1 MYSFNLI
8 KERNRMLD
16 IIVIAGAAWT
26 CGFIIALSLCYFE
39 VIGPKH
45 CHCKDSCCGCG
56 RHCCGDETEED

>member
-1 MYSFNLI
+1 
-8 KERNRMLD
+8 MLD

-45 CHCKDSCCGCG
+45 CHCKDGCSHGCKSCC
-56 RHCCGDETEED
+56 CCSDTSWQSFDGKISWQ